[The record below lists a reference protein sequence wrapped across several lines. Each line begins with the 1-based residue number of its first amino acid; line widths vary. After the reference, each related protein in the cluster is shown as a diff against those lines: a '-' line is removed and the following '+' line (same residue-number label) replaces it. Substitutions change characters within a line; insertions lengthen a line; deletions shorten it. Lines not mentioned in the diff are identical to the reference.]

1 MRTIASVIVLLVAL
15 HLLAATG
22 GLVWLSATN
31 RLDRTR
37 VERLVEMFRLPA
49 HEEAALAAE
58 REKHESQALAV
69 QQQLIRMED
78 VADGPQSLEDRLARK
93 LEGDDFAMHRL
104 ARMQEES
111 GAIAQRLAQDRA
123 FVESQLKRLDAE
135 RAAFEAEKQRY
146 ATQMQD
152 EDFRRAVQT
161 LEQLKGRQAK
171 EMLQVL
177 LDQDQLDLVV
187 DYLAAM
193 NLRKSAGI
201 LKEFKGAE
209 EAVAAMEIVEALR
222 KRGIQIADLPPAQ
235 LAGANP

>member
-1 MRTIASVIVLLVAL
+1 MRTIASVIVLLVAI
-15 HLLAATG
+15 HLLGVAAG
-22 GLVWLSATN
+22 FVWLSATN
-31 RLDRTR
+31 RLDRD
-37 VERLVEMFRLPA
+37 RLEKIVDVFRLPV
-49 HEEAALAAE
+49 EQEAALIAE
-58 REKHESQALAV
+58 RERNEAEALAV

-111 GAIAQRLAQDRA
+111 TAIEQRLAQDRA
-123 FVESQLKRLDAE
+123 FVEAELRRLAE
-135 RAAFEAEKQRY
+135 ERRQFEAQREQH
-146 ATQMQD
+146 ATKMQQD
-152 EDFRRAVQT
+152 DFRRAVKT
-161 LEQLKGRQAK
+161 LEQLRGRQAK

-177 LDQDQLDLVV
+177 LERDQQDLVV

-201 LKEFKGAE
+201 LKEFKGAN
-209 EAVAAMEIVEALR
+209 EAAQAMEIVEALR
-222 KRGIQIADLPPAQ
+222 QRGIQIADTAPAQ

>member
-1 MRTIASVIVLLVAL
+1 MKTIASVIVVLVAI
-15 HLLAATG
+15 HLLGVAG
-22 GLVWLSATN
+22 GFVWLSATN
-31 RLDRTR
+31 RLDR
-37 VERLVEMFRLPA
+37 ERMKELVEVFRLPVDQQ
-49 HEEAALAAE
+49 AALETE
-58 REKHESQALAV
+58 REANEAEALAI

-111 GAIAQRLAQDRA
+111 TAIEQRLSQDRA
-123 FVESQLKRLDAE
+123 FVEGQLKQLDEE
-135 RAAFEAEKQRY
+135 RKAFEAEKERY

-171 EMLQVL
+171 QMLQVL
-177 LDQDQLDLVV
+177 LDRDQQELVV

-201 LKEFKGAE
+201 LKEFKGPE
-209 EAVAAMEIVEALR
+209 EAVQAMDIVEALR
-222 KRGIQIADLPPAQ
+222 QRGIQIASPTPAQ
-235 LAGANP
+235 LAGVNP